1 MPVIRGGCVR
11 LIDDDWW
18 VLDRWLIWLMMTHQW
33 AVPFVS
39 SKTKTGDA
47 RLMISM
53 IGHHTRLMIHIYMY
67 IYIYYIH
74 IYTRVMYTYYSLM
87 KRESCSWRRC
97 AVNFIIFFSSCD
109 IYMPIF
115 WGGNWCDCIE
125 DWLVIYK
132 LPGTSY
138 LSSRHRHVSWHILSV
153 IRFRSS
159 LRSVLYQTCDTRV
172 DIAAGILVADKKW
185 GDMLEPACTCATT
198 AAAVGAPCHFL

>member
-1 MPVIRGGCVR
+1 MIDEF
-11 LIDDDWW
+11 LIDDWYDWW
-18 VLDRWLIWLMMTHQW
+18 WHINEQCLSCHRRRRLVMHDWWYRWLVI
-33 AVPFVS
+33 
-39 SKTKTGDA
+39 
-47 RLMISM
+47 
-53 IGHHTRLMIHIYMY
+53 IHGWWYIYIC